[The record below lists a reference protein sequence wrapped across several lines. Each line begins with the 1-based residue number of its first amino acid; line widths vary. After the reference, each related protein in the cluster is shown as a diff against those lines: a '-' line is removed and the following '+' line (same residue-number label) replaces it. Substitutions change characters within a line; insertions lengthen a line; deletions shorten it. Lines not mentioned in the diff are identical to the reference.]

1 LKEIFEQYNLTPPT
15 TMDEWLNVCKTLK
28 DNGITPIS
36 VDELIEQSIQMDVV
50 VEDMSDDEEDI

>member
-1 LKEIFEQYNLTPPT
+1 VITDTDLKGPAGL
-15 TMDEWLNVCKTLK
+15 
-28 DNGITPIS
+28 TPIS

>member
-1 LKEIFEQYNLTPPT
+1 MKEIFEQYNLTPPT